1 MSDLTAL
8 GRPDGGRRWKNC
20 PVPNPYREILG
31 LPGTLAFSAAGL
43 LARFPVSMVGIAIV
57 LMLASITGSYATAGT
72 VSATFVIAQAVCAPQ
87 LARFVDRHGQARVMT
102 PAVTLSGLALAGLVV
117 AAVSGAPIW
126 TVYACAVVSGASV
139 GSVGALVR
147 ARWTQAVRT
156 PKELHR
162 AYSWESAL
170 DESTFVLGPVIATI
184 LATSVTPWAG
194 AAAAAVVIVVG
205 GYAFLAQ
212 RSTEPPAQ
220 PPHET
225 GAHRG
230 SVMRSGALVGIVLVF
245 LFVGGIFGAT
255 DVAVVAFTAEH
266 GRPAAAGVLL
276 GIFSLGSVVA
286 GLLYGAHSWTG
297 PAWRRFVVGVAVLA
311 GGTALFLL
319 VQSIAVMAAVMF
331 VTGFAIS
338 PTIINGNSMVQ
349 HLVDRR
355 RLTEG
360 LTWLSTGIN
369 VGVSVGSSVAGFL
382 IDIYGSVGGFTMV
395 AGSGGVAVVTA
406 LAVAPL
412 LRRRDHGDP
421 VHLPQS

>member
-1 MSDLTAL
+1 M
-8 GRPDGGRRWKNC
+8 
-20 PVPNPYREILG
+20 PNPYRDILG

-43 LARFPVSMVGIAIV
+43 LARFPVSMVAIAVV
-57 LMLASITGSYATAGT
+57 LMLSSITGSYATAGT
-72 VSATFVIAQAVCAPQ
+72 VSATFVVSQAVCAPQ
-87 LARFVDRHGQARVMT
+87 LARLVDRHGQARVMT

-117 AAVSGAPIW
+117 AAVAGAPLW

-156 PKELHR
+156 PKDLHR

-170 DESTFVLGPVIATI
+170 DESTYVLGPVIATV

-194 AAAAAVVIVVG
+194 VATAAVLIVVG

-212 RSTEPPAQ
+212 RGTEPPAQ
-220 PPHET
+220 PRHET

-230 SVMRSGALVGIVLVF
+230 SVMRSGALVGIVVVF
-245 LFVGGIFGAT
+245 LFVGGVFGAT

-276 GIFSLGSVVA
+276 GIFSLGSVLA
-286 GLLYGAHSWTG
+286 GLLYGARTWTG
-297 PAWRRFVVGVAVLA
+297 PAWRRFVAGVAVLA

-319 VQSIAVMAAVMF
+319 VESLAVMAAVMF

-369 VGVSVGSSVAGFL
+369 VGVSVGSSVAGVF
-382 IDIYGSVGGFTMV
+382 IDDHGSVGGFTMV
-395 AGSGGVAVVTA
+395 AASGGVAVVTA

-421 VHLPQS
+421 VHLPES

>member
-1 MSDLTAL
+1 M
-8 GRPDGGRRWKNC
+8 
-20 PVPNPYREILG
+20 PNPYREILG

-57 LMLASITGSYATAGT
+57 LMLSSITGSYATAGT

-87 LARFVDRHGQARVMT
+87 LARLVDRFGQARVMT
-102 PAVTLSGLALAGLVV
+102 PAVTISGLALGGLVV
-117 AAVSGAPIW
+117 AAVTGAPLW

-139 GSVGALVR
+139 GSLGALVR

-194 AAAAAVVIVVG
+194 TAVAAVVIVVG

-212 RSTEPPAQ
+212 RGTEPPAQ
-220 PPHET
+220 PRLEG

-230 SVMRSGALVGIVLVF
+230 SVMRSGALVGIVVVF

-255 DVAVVAFTAEH
+255 DVSIVAFTAEH
-266 GRPAAAGVLL
+266 GRPSLAGVLL

-286 GLLYGAHSWTG
+286 GLLYGAHTWTG

-311 GGTALFLL
+311 AGTGLFLL
-319 VQSIAVMAAVMF
+319 VGSIAVMAAVMF

-349 HLVDRR
+349 HLVARQ

-369 VGVSVGSSVAGFL
+369 VGVSVGSSVAGVL
-382 IDIYGSVGGFTMV
+382 IDGHGSTGGFVMV
-395 AGSGGVAVVTA
+395 AASGGVAVLTA
-406 LAVAPL
+406 VGVAPL
-412 LRRRDHGDP
+412 LRRRDQGDP
-421 VHLPQS
+421 AHLPGH

>member
-1 MSDLTAL
+1 M
-8 GRPDGGRRWKNC
+8 
-20 PVPNPYREILG
+20 PNPYRQILG

-43 LARFPVSMVGIAIV
+43 LARFPVSMVAIAVV
-57 LMLASITGSYATAGT
+57 LMLSSITGSYATAGT
-72 VSATFVIAQAVCAPQ
+72 VSATFVIAQAICAPQ
-87 LARFVDRHGQARVMT
+87 LARFVDRHGQAKVMT
-102 PAVTLSGLALAGLVV
+102 PAVTVSGLALAGLVV
-117 AAVSGAPIW
+117 AAVAGAPLW

-156 PKELHR
+156 PKDLHR

-170 DESTFVLGPVIATI
+170 DESTYVLGPVIATV

-194 AAAAAVVIVVG
+194 VATAAVLIVVG

-212 RSTEPPAQ
+212 RGSEPPAQ
-220 PPHET
+220 PRHEA

-230 SVMRSGALVGIVLVF
+230 SVMRSGALVGIVVVF

-276 GIFSLGSVVA
+276 GIFSLGSVLA
-286 GLLYGAHSWTG
+286 GLLYGARTWTG
-297 PAWRRFVVGVAVLA
+297 PAWRRFVVGVALLA
-311 GGTALFLL
+311 VGTALFLL
-319 VQSIAVMAAVMF
+319 VESLAVMAAVMF

-369 VGVSVGSSVAGFL
+369 VGVSVGSSVAGVF
-382 IDIYGSVGGFTMV
+382 IDGHGSVGGFTMV
-395 AGSGGVAVVTA
+395 AASGVVAVVTA
-406 LAVAPL
+406 LVVAPL
-412 LRRRDHGDP
+412 LRRRDHGDQ
-421 VHLPQS
+421 VHLP

>member
-1 MSDLTAL
+1 M
-8 GRPDGGRRWKNC
+8 
-20 PVPNPYREILG
+20 PNPYRDILG

-43 LARFPVSMVGIAIV
+43 LARFPVSMVAIAVV
-57 LMLASITGSYATAGT
+57 LMLSSITGSYATAGT
-72 VSATFVIAQAVCAPQ
+72 VSATFVVSQAVCAPQ
-87 LARFVDRHGQARVMT
+87 LARLVDRHGQARVMT

-117 AAVSGAPIW
+117 AAVAGAPLW

-156 PKELHR
+156 PKDLHR

-170 DESTFVLGPVIATI
+170 DESTYVLGPVIATV

-194 AAAAAVVIVVG
+194 VATAAVLIVVG

-212 RSTEPPAQ
+212 RGTEPPAQ
-220 PPHET
+220 PRHET

-230 SVMRSGALVGIVLVF
+230 SVMRSGALVGIVVVF
-245 LFVGGIFGAT
+245 LFVGGVFGAT

-276 GIFSLGSVVA
+276 GIFSLGSVLA
-286 GLLYGAHSWTG
+286 GLLYGARTWTG
-297 PAWRRFVVGVAVLA
+297 PAWRRFVAGVAVLA

-319 VQSIAVMAAVMF
+319 VESLAVMAAVMF

-369 VGVSVGSSVAGFL
+369 VGVSVGSSVAGVF
-382 IDIYGSVGGFTMV
+382 IDDNGSVGGFTMV
-395 AGSGGVAVVTA
+395 AASGGVAVVTA

-421 VHLPQS
+421 VHLPER

>member
-1 MSDLTAL
+1 M
-8 GRPDGGRRWKNC
+8 
-20 PVPNPYREILG
+20 PNPYREILG

-57 LMLASITGSYATAGT
+57 LMLSSITGSYATAGT
-72 VSATFVIAQAVCAPQ
+72 VSATFVIAQAACAPQ
-87 LARFVDRHGQARVMT
+87 LARLVDRFGQARVMT
-102 PAVTLSGLALAGLVV
+102 PAVTVAGLGLAGLVV
-117 AAVSGAPIW
+117 AAVTGAPLW

-184 LATSVTPWAG
+184 LATSVAPWAG
-194 AAAAAVVIVVG
+194 AAVAAVVIVAG

-212 RSTEPPAQ
+212 RGTEPPVQAR
-220 PPHET
+220 HEA

-230 SVMRSGALVGIVLVF
+230 SVMRSGSLVGIVVVF

-255 DVAVVAFTAEH
+255 DVSIVAFTAEH
-266 GRPAAAGVLL
+266 DRPGLAGVLL
-276 GIFSLGSVVA
+276 GVFSLGSVVA
-286 GLLYGAHSWTG
+286 GLLYGAHTWTG
-297 PAWRRFVVGVAVLA
+297 PAWRRFVVGVVVLA

-319 VQSIAVMAAVMF
+319 VDSLGVMAAVMF

-349 HLVDRR
+349 HLVARR

-369 VGVSVGSSVAGFL
+369 VGVSVGSSVAGVFV
-382 IDIYGSVGGFTMV
+382 DSYGSTGGFTMV
-395 AGSGGVAVVTA
+395 AASGGVAVLTA
-406 LAVAPL
+406 VVVAPL
-412 LRRRDHGDP
+412 LRRRDQGDP
-421 VHLPQS
+421 VHLPGH